1 MTTTRH
7 STGNETGFESK
18 HAFRFEFCGVSLCAL
33 PDRALWWPDRR
44 LLCVADLHLG
54 KSGRLARM
62 SGALLP
68 PYETRETLTRLT
80 GLVRNAD
87 PVTVVCLGDSFDD
100 LEAVRELSAEDH
112 DTLSVL
118 ARGRQWIWISG
129 NHDPGLDRGDLMPV
143 LGGGE
148 PPGKPSILSDQL
160 TVGPLTFRHIANPA
174 ESCEVSAH
182 YHPKCRVSGYGRRV
196 TRACFLVD
204 RKRIILPAF
213 GRYTGGLHCHEP
225 PLSDLMAPSAVA
237 VLTGARAMAVPA
249 RREN

>member
-7 STGNETGFESK
+7 STGNETGFESER
-18 HAFRFEFCGVSLCAL
+18 AYRFEFRGVSLCAL

-54 KSGRLARM
+54 KSGRLARS

-68 PYETRETLTRLT
+68 PYETRETLTRLSRI
-80 GLVRNAD
+80 VRIAD

-100 LEAVRELSAEDH
+100 LEAVRELSTEDH
-112 DTLSVL
+112 DTLSVM

-129 NHDPGLDRGDLMPV
+129 NHDPGLDSGDVMAG

-148 PPGKPSILSDQL
+148 PPGNRGFLSAKF
-160 TVGPLTFRHIANPA
+160 TMGPLTFRHIANPA

-182 YHPKCRVSGYGRRV
+182 YHPKCRVCRVRQEGDKGVFSRRRQANHPARVRTLHRRPPLPRTPVIGTHGTFGRRHP
-196 TRACFLVD
+196 D
-204 RKRIILPAF
+204 
-213 GRYTGGLHCHEP
+213 
-225 PLSDLMAPSAVA
+225 
-237 VLTGARAMAVPA
+237 
-249 RREN
+249 RREGNRGSRPPR

>member
-1 MTTTRH
+1 MMITRH
-7 STGNETGFESK
+7 SNGNEIGFESEY
-18 HAFRFEFCGVSLCAL
+18 AFRFEFCGVALCAL

-54 KSGRLARM
+54 KSGRLARS

-68 PYETRETLTRLT
+68 PYETRETLTRLS
-80 GLVRNAD
+80 GLVRIAD

-100 LEAVRELSAEDH
+100 LEAVGELSTEDH
-112 DTLSVL
+112 DTLSVM
-118 ARGRQWIWISG
+118 ARDRQWIWISG
-129 NHDPGLDRGDLMPV
+129 NHDPCPDASGVMSG

-148 PPGKPSILSDQL
+148 PPGNPGILSDQL
-160 TVGPLTFRHIANPA
+160 TVSPLTFRHIANPA

-204 RKRIILPAF
+204 GKRIILPAF
-213 GRYTGGLHCHEP
+213 GHYTGGLHCHEP
-225 PLSDLMAPSAVA
+225 PLSDLMDPSAVA
-237 VLTGARAMAVPA
+237 VLTGARAIAVPA

>member
-1 MTTTRH
+1 MTTTRY
-7 STGNETGFESK
+7 STGNETGFESER
-18 HAFRFEFCGVSLCAL
+18 AYRFEFRGVSLCAL

-54 KSGRLARM
+54 KSGRLARS

-68 PYETRETLTRLT
+68 PYETRETLTRLSRI
-80 GLVRNAD
+80 VRIAD

-100 LEAVRELSAEDH
+100 LEAVRELSTEDH
-112 DTLSVL
+112 DTLSVM

-129 NHDPGLDRGDLMPV
+129 NHDPGLDSGDVMAG

-148 PPGKPSILSDQL
+148 PPGNRGFLSAKF
-160 TVGPLTFRHIANPA
+160 TMGPLTFRHIANPA

-182 YHPKCRVSGYGRRV
+182 YHPKCRVAGYGRRV

-204 RKRIILPAF
+204 GKRIILPAF
-213 GRYTGGLHCHEP
+213 GHYTGGLHCHEP
-225 PLSDLMAPSAVA
+225 PLSELMEPSAVA
-237 VLTGARAMAVPA
+237 ILTGARAIAVPA
-249 RREN
+249 RRDS